1 MGGWASQSVRTWR
14 TLGKQLV
21 DAIADTCAADPWL
34 REHPVRVE
42 WWGGQFAPGLT
53 DADVS
58 PRCRPASA
66 RVCVRPNPGDV
77 GHPVRQ

>member
-1 MGGWASQSVRTWR
+1 MGVAIGEDVADARQA
-14 TLGKQLV
+14 LV